1 MAPRNGES
9 TVIPVAYISF
19 STVTGL
25 LDRLSEGGVPH
36 RIDPSFLD
44 NYAGGYRPTILASLR
59 ALGLIDSAGT
69 PTDVL
74 DALVQADDPQ
84 RRKLVGELVR
94 AHYGFL
100 LKLPS
105 NATQSQMEE
114 AFEQVG
120 VRGDTRRKAAA
131 FFLKACEFGGV
142 SVSALWR
149 VPKVPSSAARRPS
162 RRASAAGDVPAEP
175 LAVAP
180 PVPAIGDGLPAEIV
194 GLLRKIPKEGE
205 TWPPSDRRRFTVA
218 LEALF
223 DLFYTDSVSPQ
234 PEPALDGG

>member
-1 MAPRNGES
+1 MATKNGES
-9 TVIPVAYISF
+9 TAIPVAYISF

-94 AHYGFL
+94 AHYDFL
-100 LKLPS
+100 LRLPN

-114 AFEQVG
+114 AFEQLG

-131 FFLKACEFGGV
+131 FFLKACEYGGV
-142 SVSALWR
+142 PVSTLWR
-149 VPKVPSSAARRPS
+149 VPKVATSARRPS
-162 RRASAAGDVPAEP
+162 RKPAVQDVPAET
-175 LAVAP
+175 ATVTP
-180 PVPAIGDGLPAEIV
+180 PAPAIGDGLPAEIV

-234 PEPALDGG
+234 PQPASDGG